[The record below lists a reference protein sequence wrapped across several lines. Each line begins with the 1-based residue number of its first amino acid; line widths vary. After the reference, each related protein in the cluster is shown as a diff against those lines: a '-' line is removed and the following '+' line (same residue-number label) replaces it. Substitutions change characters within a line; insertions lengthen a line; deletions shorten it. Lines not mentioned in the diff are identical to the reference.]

1 MAIGETVARESGA
14 VLESIGRYSIERVLG
29 SGAFATV
36 WLGHDD
42 ELDVDV
48 AIKVLAENWV
58 HDDEVRQRFLDE
70 ARILWRAQSPNII
83 RIHHIDVLEDGRPY
97 MVMALADQG
106 SLEDRMHARA
116 VNRSQFPVQDAVD
129 VGLGIATGLE
139 AAHALDIVHRDL
151 KPSAVLFQSVPG
163 QDDPQLVLADFGIAK
178 SIAKSKTTV
187 ATGTPHY
194 MAPEQAEGRVDE
206 RTDIY
211 SAAVILYEM
220 LAGRVPYAFDTL
232 AEVIRAQAAGPPVA
246 IGLLRPDTPPALA
259 DAIGKALSHNPED
272 RFAGATEWKQ
282 AIAAAAGGAPL
293 PEAIPPAAPEAAAPE
308 PPAMDATM
316 TAEQFMAAQA
326 ASPPKGPAAPP
337 PPTPPPPAPPA
348 AGGPGTPP
356 PPPPPPPSRRK
367 KKAGMLWPLMG
378 LAAAVVVV
386 VGALVLLTG
395 GSEEGPNIGEVFAEP
410 VASTGI
416 DPFTPSLVPSL
427 AAMPAIPAV
436 DTETIER
443 VVGLLNPPIGEVS
456 DIDFPDLDIPGLE
469 DIPTPGDVIPDPAD
483 VVPDEPV
490 DAAATVVS
498 TVSGAAPGLYGG
510 TEILSTCD
518 KEALIAF
525 MEENLDKAA
534 AWAGVQEID
543 VADIPDF
550 VRGLTDVIL
559 QVDTRVTNHGFR
571 DGIANPINSVL
582 QAGTAV
588 LVDTFGIPRVRCFC
602 GNPLQPAIELSVDV
616 TVQGTPWPGFDLSNS
631 VVVQAIEEVIDFTLE
646 DILGPLSFIK
656 PVGGLPIIAIPT
668 TTEAPEPTST
678 TTTTIE
684 LGTGDVQATLRWTG
698 DADLDLHVIDPEGFE
713 IFFQNARSPSGGQLD
728 VDMVPE
734 VCGSSPSNVEN
745 VFWPEGGS
753 IPGEYQAFVVHYE
766 SSCATSSSYDL
777 ELKIDGVVVASDSG
791 VVAVGEATEP
801 ITATSG

>member
-1 MAIGETVARESGA
+1 MV
-14 VLESIGRYSIERVLG
+14 ESIGRYAIERVLG

-42 ELDVDV
+42 ELEVDV

-58 HDDEVRQRFLDE
+58 HDEDVRQRFLDE

-83 RIHHIDVLEDGRPY
+83 RIHHIDVLDDGRPY

-106 SLEDRMHARA
+106 SLEDRMHERA
-116 VNRSQFPVQDAVD
+116 VSRRQFTVAEAVD
-129 VGLGIATGLE
+129 VSMAIATGLE

-151 KPSAVLFQSVPG
+151 KPSAVLFQSIPG

-259 DAIGKALSHNPED
+259 DAVGKALSHNPDD

-282 AIAAAAGGAPL
+282 AIAAAAGGVAPPL
-293 PEAIPPAAPEAAAPE
+293 VVPAATPEPPAAQPE

-316 TAEQFMAAQA
+316 TAEQFLAAQA
-326 ASPPKGPAAPP
+326 AAATGQSDAPP
-337 PPTPPPPAPPA
+337 PPTPPPPAPPT
-348 AGGPGTPP
+348 AGGPGA
-356 PPPPPPPSRRK
+356 PPPPPPSRRK
-367 KKAGMLWPLMG
+367 KKAGMLWPLIG
-378 LAAAVVVV
+378 LAAAVVAV
-386 VGALVLLTG
+386 VGTLVFLTG

-416 DPFTPSLVPSL
+416 DPFTATLVPSL
-427 AAMPAIPAV
+427 AAMPAIPTV
-436 DTETIER
+436 DTGTVEQ
-443 VVGLLNPPIGEVS
+443 VVDLLNPPIGDLSE
-456 DIDFPDLDIPGLE
+456 IDFPELAIPGL
-469 DIPTPGDVIPDPAD
+469 DLPDAPDPGDV
-483 VVPDEPV
+483 VPGDAV
-490 DAAATVVS
+490 DAAENVVS

-518 KEALIAF
+518 KEALIGF
-525 MEENLDKAA
+525 MADNLDKAA
-534 AWAGVQEID
+534 AWAGVQDID
-543 VADIPDF
+543 VDDIPEF
-550 VRGLTDVIL
+550 VRGLTDVVL
-559 QVDTRVTNHGFR
+559 QVDTRVINHGFR
-571 DGIANPINSVL
+571 DGVANPINSVL

-588 LVDTFGIPRVRCFC
+588 LVDTFGVPRVRCFC
-602 GNPLQPAIELSVDV
+602 GNPLQAAIELAAEV
-616 TVQGTPWPGFDLSNS
+616 TVQGTTWPGFDLGNT
-631 VVVQAIEEVIDFTLE
+631 VVVQAIEEVIEFTLE

-656 PVGGLPIIAIPT
+656 PVGSLPIVAPPT
-668 TTEAPEPTST
+668 EPPDV

-713 IFFQNARSPSGGQLD
+713 IFFQNARSPSGGTLD
-728 VDMVPE
+728 VDMVPD
-734 VCGSSPSNVEN
+734 CGTSGNNVEN

-753 IPGEYQAFVVHYE
+753 IPGEYQAYVVHYE
-766 SSCATSSSYDL
+766 NVCAASSSYEL
-777 ELKIDGVVVASDSG
+777 ELRIDGVVVASDSG
-791 VVAVGEATEP
+791 VVAVGEASDP
-801 ITATSG
+801 ISATSG

>member
-1 MAIGETVARESGA
+1 M
-14 VLESIGRYSIERVLG
+14 ESIGRYSIERVLG

-58 HDDEVRQRFLDE
+58 HDDDVRQRFLDE

-83 RIHHIDVLEDGRPY
+83 RIHHIDVLDDGRPY

-106 SLEDRMHARA
+106 SLEDRMHERA
-116 VNRSQFPVQDAVD
+116 VNRSQFSVQEAVD
-129 VGLGIATGLE
+129 VGIGIATGLE

-163 QDDPQLVLADFGIAK
+163 QEESQLVLADFGIAK

-206 RTDIY
+206 RTDVY

-232 AEVIRAQAAGPPVA
+232 AEVIRAQAAAPPVA
-246 IGLLRPDTPPALA
+246 VGLLRPDTPPALA

-272 RFAGATEWKQ
+272 RFAGATEWK
-282 AIAAAAGGAPL
+282 AALTAVVADAPPPQPPPPVS
-293 PEAIPPAAPEAAAPE
+293 PEPAA
-308 PPAMDATM
+308 MDSTM

-326 ASPPKGPAAPP
+326 AAGSTEPAAPP
-337 PPTPPPPAPPA
+337 PPTAPPPAPPT
-348 AGGPGTPP
+348 AGGPGA

-367 KKAGMLWPLMG
+367 KKAGMLWPLIG
-378 LAAAVVVV
+378 LAAVVVAV
-386 VGALVLLTG
+386 VGAMVFLTG
-395 GSEEGPNIGEVFAEP
+395 GTEEGPNIGEVFAEP

-443 VVGLLNPPIGEVS
+443 VVGLLNPPIGEIP
-456 DIDFPDLDIPGLE
+456 DIEFPDLDIPGLE
-469 DIPTPGDVIPDPAD
+469 GIPTPGDVIPDPD
-483 VVPDEPV
+483 EVVPDDPV
-490 DAAATVVS
+490 DAAENVVA

-525 MEENLDKAA
+525 MQENVDKAA
-534 AWAGVQEID
+534 AWAGVQDID
-543 VADIPDF
+543 VDDIPDF

-571 DGIANPINSVL
+571 DGVANPINSVL

-588 LVDTFGIPRVRCFC
+588 LVDAFGIPRVRCFC
-602 GNPLQPAIELSVDV
+602 GNPLQPAIELAVDV
-616 TVQGTPWPGFDLSNS
+616 TVQGTPWPGFDLDNT

-656 PVGGLPIIAIPT
+656 PVGGLPIIAAPT
-668 TTEAPEPTST
+668 TTEPPET

-734 VCGSSPSNVEN
+734 ICGSNPSNVEN
-745 VFWPEGGS
+745 VFWPDGGS
-753 IPGEYQAFVVHYE
+753 IPGVYQAFVVHYE
-766 SSCATSSSYDL
+766 SSCAASSSYDL

-801 ITATSG
+801 IMATSG